1 MIQINEPDPRP
12 NPFTPTTEK
21 RIRGKARRLQRVF
34 GLSPD
39 ERDDLAQDLRLV
51 LWRKLEKFDPDR
63 GCIDS
68 FAYGVMR
75 NWYRETARR
84 LRGPG
89 RAMAKCLDPEVL
101 RSIVPPTLDDVEY
114 TDRRLDLT
122 VILSILP
129 PPLRRVA
136 EMRSE
141 HKPGEIARQLGV
153 HRGTVHRWIEQ
164 ARDCVAEAFP
174 QLAQEISPTRAT
186 VRAFAAER

>member
-1 MIQINEPDPRP
+1 MIQINEPDTRP

-21 RIRGKARRLQRVF
+21 RVRSKARRLQRVF

-63 GCIDS
+63 GCIDA
-68 FAYGVMR
+68 FACGVMR

-89 RAMAKCLDPEVL
+89 RAKTKCLDPEVL
-101 RSIVPPTLDDVEY
+101 RSIVPPTLDDVEH
-114 TDRRLDLT
+114 TDRRLDLNA
-122 VILSILP
+122 ILSVLP
-129 PPLRRVA
+129 EPLRRA
-136 EMRSE
+136 ARLRAE
-141 HKPGEIARQLGV
+141 HKTGEIARQLNV
-153 HRGTVHRWIEQ
+153 HRGTVHRWLEQ

-186 VRAFAAER
+186 VCALAAER

>member
-21 RIRGKARRLQRVF
+21 RIRGKTRRLQRIF

-89 RAMAKCLDPEVL
+89 RARAKCLDPEVL
-101 RSIVPPTLDDVEY
+101 RSIVPPTLDDVEH

-122 VILSILP
+122 AILS

-136 EMRSE
+136 EMRAE

-153 HRGTVHRWIEQ
+153 HRGTAHRWVDQ
-164 ARDCVAEAFP
+164 ARHTLQEAFP
-174 QLAQEISPTRAT
+174 QFTQEISPTRAT